1 MYIYYIRMCFCS
13 KMPIPLKVLLILQ
26 VVCVTAYITQQTFV
40 GLEDVFKT
48 SWRHVLKTSST
59 PLQHNNFT
67 SCKTSWKTK
76 NCYAEDVLKTSWRHV
91 LKMSWRH
98 ILKTSWRHY
107 GEKQNTYWGS
117 NNSKYASKKSIFH
130 KSISDTSK
138 ANPKCINYNPII
150 SPFLLFWN
158 SRSISI
164 LRIKISDDWFGVVK
178 SAEFKLEIAE
188 KVRQ

>member
-1 MYIYYIRMCFCS
+1 MHFPPAHSTRLRINSPLFRGSLPS
-13 KMPIPLKVLLILQ
+13 KHLLVLKTSSTRLQ
-26 VVCVTAYITQQTFV
+26 RNSFTSSKTSWKTKYCYA
-40 GLEDVFKT
+40 EDVFKT
-48 SWRHVLKTSST
+48 SWRHVLKTSWR
-59 PLQHNNFT
+59 H
-67 SCKTSWKTK
+67 
-76 NCYAEDVLKTSWRHV
+76 VLKTSWRHV

-117 NNSKYASKKSIFH
+117 NKSKYVSNKTIFH
-130 KSISDTSK
+130 KFISGNSK

-150 SPFLLFWN
+150 SPFLLFWD

-164 LRIKISDDWFGVVK
+164 LRIKISDDCFGVVK